1 MAITVTSNRTLVQRV
16 VPDQTTI
23 VKTIKVGTPIRR
35 VNSAGAGIE
44 TLGDVDTTSKIN
56 GSILIYNS
64 STGKWTASN
73 DLENQNI
80 NGGSY

>member
-1 MAITVTSNRTLVQRV
+1 MAITVTSNKTLIQRV

-35 VNSAGAGIE
+35 VNAAGAGIE
-44 TLGDVDTTSKIN
+44 TLGDVDVTTKTN
-56 GSILIYNS
+56 GSLLIYNS
-64 STGKWTASN
+64 STSKWTASI

-80 NGGSY
+80 NGGSF

>member
-1 MAITVTSNRTLVQRV
+1 MAITVTSNQTLVQRV

-35 VNSAGAGIE
+35 VNAAGAGIE

-64 STGKWTASN
+64 STSKWTASN